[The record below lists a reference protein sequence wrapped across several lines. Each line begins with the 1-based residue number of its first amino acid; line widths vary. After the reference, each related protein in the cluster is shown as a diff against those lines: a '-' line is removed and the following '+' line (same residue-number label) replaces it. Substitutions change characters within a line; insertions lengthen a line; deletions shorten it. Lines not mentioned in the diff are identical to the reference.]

1 MVQPVY
7 LQEYRNY
14 GTPYTPW
21 STVTMVH
28 PVYLQEYRNYG
39 PFCIP
44 ARIP

>member
-1 MVQPVY
+1 MVHPVY

-28 PVYLQEYRNYG
+28 PVYLESTVTMVHPVYLG
-39 PFCIP
+39 VL
-44 ARIP
+44 